1 MNIYLINYYKSF
13 HNLSDSLHEET
24 FDQYLAWNCAMQEL
38 EEMEDQ
44 CTLMHERTAIIT
56 TLEILPL

>member
-1 MNIYLINYYKSF
+1 MINYYKLF
-13 HNLSDSLHEET
+13 YNWSDSLHKET
-24 FDQYLAWNCAMQEL
+24 FDQYLAWNGAMQEL